1 MNTREEMHEVA
12 GLRSETLTRTGRL
25 AARAHGRGLDSP
37 PVEIVDGATSG
48 VMLVSVSQAKL
59 ESAKRAYTT
68 RRCDFSDVRYLL
80 TAGAPPQA
88 GDLVIARVE
97 EIGQHSGLHAVSGR
111 RSTLFVGDEIIVAY
125 GNRYAPDQFE
135 AVVPADL
142 GPCQLAAGGGVA
154 ARVVASH
161 VKMRKAT
168 QLRPLGLLADANGRP
183 LNLQHYSLPRVEGR
197 PRRPVTIAVVGTSM
211 NSGKTT
217 TAAHL
222 VRGLRAAGLVV
233 SAAKVTGTGA
243 GGDPWLMRDA
253 GAMQVLDFTDAGH
266 ASTYKL
272 PVATLCDCIDRVLDS
287 LSEGGTE
294 VAVLE
299 IADGLFQRETSAL
312 LSMPNA
318 ADYFDLLMFAAQDAM
333 GATAGV
339 DWLEHRGLPVAA
351 VTGLVTASPL
361 AAREAARAVSLPIL
375 KLTDLG
381 DERTAGRLFALA
393 RQAHEV
399 FVSARSE
406 RAA

>member
-1 MNTREEMHEVA
+1 
-12 GLRSETLTRTGRL
+12 
-25 AARAHGRGLDSP
+25 
-37 PVEIVDGATSG
+37 
-48 VMLVSVSQAKL
+48 
-59 ESAKRAYTT
+59 
-68 RRCDFSDVRYLL
+68 
-80 TAGAPPQA
+80 
-88 GDLVIARVE
+88 
-97 EIGQHSGLHAVSGR
+97 
-111 RSTLFVGDEIIVAY
+111 
-125 GNRYAPDQFE
+125 
-135 AVVPADL
+135 
-142 GPCQLAAGGGVA
+142 
-154 ARVVASH
+154 
-161 VKMRKAT
+161 
-168 QLRPLGLLADANGRP
+168 
-183 LNLQHYSLPRVEGR
+183 
-197 PRRPVTIAVVGTSM
+197 VTIAVVGTSM

-272 PVATLCDCIDRVLDS
+272 PVETLCDCIDRVLDS